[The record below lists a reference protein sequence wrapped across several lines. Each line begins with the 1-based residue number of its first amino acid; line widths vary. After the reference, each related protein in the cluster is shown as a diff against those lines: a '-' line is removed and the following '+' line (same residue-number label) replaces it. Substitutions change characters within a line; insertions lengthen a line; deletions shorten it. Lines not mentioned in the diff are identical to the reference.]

1 LAPVGDDGAPPGP
14 DDVPGGVVP
23 PSSAPLSKLAGGR
36 CIGAVD
42 SLHPST
48 HIAKRF
54 LAYMYCPELLEK
66 IPVKKFC
73 TPEEIAHTVEYLIS
87 PLAGFVTVRYS
98 LLRFSLSPNQHV
110 HLCGLVAPVA
120 LEISFSLAYMYTN
133 HAMRCYSCGTG

>member
-1 LAPVGDDGAPPGP
+1 MCPAAWCRRRR
-14 DDVPGGVVP
+14 
-23 PSSAPLSKLAGGR
+23 PLSASWLAG
-36 CIGAVD
+36 AALAQWTVYTLPHT
-42 SLHPST
+42 SPSASWRT
-48 HIAKRF
+48 
-54 LAYMYCPELLEK
+54 CTGPELLEK